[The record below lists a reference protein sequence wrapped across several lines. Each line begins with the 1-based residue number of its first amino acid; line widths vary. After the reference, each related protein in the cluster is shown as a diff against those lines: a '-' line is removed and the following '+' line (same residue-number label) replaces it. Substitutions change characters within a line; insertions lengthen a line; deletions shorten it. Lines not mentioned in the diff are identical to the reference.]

1 MKVFQY
7 LEIFGFKA
15 LQSSVKSS
23 GFPGNTL
30 FLFSEILGLGL
41 YSLEILLKENK
52 REEKTKHLWQLH
64 QQMIK
69 SKIWIKQRESIL
81 SFRPYKA
88 EAKRGL
94 VKVAKHLVHP
104 RQNLMRWVGDVQILS
119 ICQIATGG
127 ASQCGSWQT
136 HFDPVFMQRL
146 LQCLVLKKTF
156 GHLFGTL
163 LWFKI

>member
-119 ICQIATGG
+119 ICQIATGSEVNVEAG
-127 ASQCGSWQT
+127 KLTLTPCSCRDSFNAWSW
-136 HFDPVFMQRL
+136 
-146 LQCLVLKKTF
+146 KKTF
-156 GHLFGTL
+156 GHKLKTFMVNV
-163 LWFKI
+163 

>member
-23 GFPGNTL
+23 GFPGNNL

-104 RQNLMRWVGDVQILS
+104 RQNLMRWVGDGFMFTDTGWRLS
-119 ICQIATGG
+119 RCSNLEAGKLTLTPCSCRDSFN
-127 ASQCGSWQT
+127 AWSWKT
-136 HFDPVFMQRL
+136 IRSSFWNSFM
-146 LQCLVLKKTF
+146 
-156 GHLFGTL
+156 
-163 LWFKI
+163 I

>member
-1 MKVFQY
+1 M
-7 LEIFGFKA
+7 
-15 LQSSVKSS
+15 QSSVKSS

-30 FLFSEILGLGL
+30 FPFSEILGLGL

-104 RQNLMRWVGDVQILS
+104 RQNLIRWVYVHWMEVVKMFKF
-119 ICQIATGG
+119 
-127 ASQCGSWQT
+127 GSWQT
-136 HFDPVFMQRL
+136 HFDPMFMQRL
-146 LQCLVLKKTF
+146 LQCLVLKKHSVIF
-156 GHLFGTL
+156 LELFYDL
-163 LWFKI
+163 RFKI